1 MSLFTRVRG
10 SGILRTSHA
19 RSSRKS
25 TQPRS
30 NTYGCPAIGPGLCA
44 FLLACALSSRE
55 SKGYSFLLGHLPPR
69 RWLSREVPAG
79 SYGEHCNDDPRRS
92 GRYEAINQQRRP

>member
-44 FLLACALSSRE
+44 FLLACALFSRE
-55 SKGYSFLLGHLPPR
+55 
-69 RWLSREVPAG
+69 
-79 SYGEHCNDDPRRS
+79 
-92 GRYEAINQQRRP
+92 